1 MIFGSKIPRDKKTP
15 QRGILSGSHFG
26 TAEVAAQKKR
36 HLNTWPVNSLIFSN
50 SRTGRRDWDDSRRFC
65 GAGIHGHPLERPWDA
80 NNPSGRCNLSGELS
94 LGPAG
99 EQKRNY
105 CISNL
110 TQDLAR
116 GTTCGFLVFPPAG
129 IEIGSRL
136 LSLAFFFFLPTPE
149 VKAFNPE
156 LRRKENS

>member
-1 MIFGSKIPRDKKTP
+1 MIFGSKIPRDKKP
-15 QRGILSGSHFG
+15 LSVGSCQG
-26 TAEVAAQKKR
+26 VTLEPLKWLRKKKR

-65 GAGIHGHPLERPWDA
+65 GARIHGHPLERPWDA